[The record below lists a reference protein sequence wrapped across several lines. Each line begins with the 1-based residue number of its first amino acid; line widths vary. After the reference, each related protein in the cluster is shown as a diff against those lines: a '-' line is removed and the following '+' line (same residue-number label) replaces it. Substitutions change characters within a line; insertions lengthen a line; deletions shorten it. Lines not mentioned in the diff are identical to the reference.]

1 MERLPGPTLSA
12 EDVDR
17 LVRSQT
23 PLVVQ
28 VDRLDGTERSLDGFQ
43 SEFGAAIRVVRLA
56 QEDLPGL
63 ALRLKLDCLPSVL
76 LVKGGTVFDRFM
88 GPLPRRLVAARVR
101 AMLEAA

>member
-1 MERLPGPTLSA
+1 MERLPGRRMSA

-23 PLVVQ
+23 PLVLQ
-28 VDRLDGTERSLDGFQ
+28 VDRLDGTERNLDGFQ
-43 SEFGAAIRVVRLA
+43 SEFGGAVRVVRVS

-63 ALRLKLDCLPSVL
+63 AHRLKLDCLPSVL

-88 GPLPRRLVAARVR
+88 GPLPR
-101 AMLEAA
+101 LEM

>member
-1 MERLPGPTLSA
+1 MERLPGRTLSA

-28 VDRLDGTERSLDGFQ
+28 VDCLDGTERSLDGFQ
-43 SEFGAAIRVVRLA
+43 SEFGGAIRVVRVA

-63 ALRLKLDCLPSVL
+63 ARRLKLDCLPSVL
-76 LVKGGTVFDRFM
+76 LVKGGMVFDRFM